1 MTSAHANVQTASVVD
16 GARFGSLQFLVAA
29 LCAAVAMLDGFDTQ
43 AIAYVAPS
51 IAESWKLQPSA
62 FGPIFG
68 GGLLGLTIGALIF
81 SPVADK
87 LGRKIVIVTCV
98 ALFGVCSLLTAT
110 ADTLQSL
117 LMYRVLTGIGLGGAM
132 PNIIALTNEYAPSRM
147 KATLVTV
154 MFCGFPLG
162 STLGGL
168 ITAPLIQAHGWQA
181 VFIVGGAVPLVF
193 IPILLVFLP
202 ESIRFLA
209 IRGERKEAVAGILA
223 RIDSRASAD
232 SFIAEVRAEAGARD
246 QPQRFPVFELFRD
259 GRARRTLVVW
269 VAFFMNLL
277 VMYFLVNWLPSLLRN
292 TGLSLEIAILSTAL
306 LNLGGVVG
314 GIVLGRLIDKR
325 NPYLILGTAYAAAAV
340 FIALIAS
347 FTGNVPFLLAAT
359 AFAGMGVSGAQI
371 GLNAVTAASYPTA
384 IRSTAIGWALGAGRV
399 GSILGPT
406 IGGVLLGLGWAP
418 ASLLMAAVIPAVIAA
433 AAVISLRYI

>member
-1 MTSAHANVQTASVVD
+1 MHANVQTTPASVID
-16 GARFGSLQFLVAA
+16 DAPFGSLQFFVAA
-29 LCAAVAMLDGFDTQ
+29 LCAVVAMLDGFDTQ

-51 IAESWKLQPSA
+51 IVDDWKLQPAA

-68 GGLLGLTIGALIF
+68 GGLLGLTIGALIL
-81 SPVADK
+81 SPFADK
-87 LGRKIVIVTCV
+87 FGRKVVIVACV
-98 ALFGVCSLLTAT
+98 VMFGVCSFLTAS
-110 ADTLQSL
+110 ADSLQHL

-162 STLGGL
+162 STLGGFL
-168 ITAPLIQAHGWQA
+168 TAPLIQAYGWQS
-181 VFIVGGAVPLVF
+181 VFLVGGAAPLVLV
-193 IPILLVFLP
+193 PILMFFLP

-209 IRGERKEAVAGILA
+209 TRDSRKETVAAILS
-223 RIDSRASAD
+223 RIDPRASVD
-232 SFIAEVRAEAGARD
+232 GFIAEVRAEAGTQHQQR
-246 QPQRFPVFELFRD
+246 RFPVLELFRD

-269 VAFFMNLL
+269 TVFFMNLL

-292 TGLSLEIAILSTAL
+292 SGLPLQIAILSTAL
-306 LNLGGVVG
+306 LNLGGVAG
-314 GIVLGRLIDKR
+314 GIVLGRLIDR
-325 NPYLILGTAYAAAAV
+325 RDPYLVLGVAYAAAAG

-347 FTGNVPFLLAAT
+347 FTSNVPFLLIAT
-359 AFAGMGVSGAQI
+359 TFAGVGVSGAQI

-384 IRSTAIGWALGAGRV
+384 IRSTAIGWALGVGRV

-406 IGGVLLGLGWAP
+406 IGGVLLGLGWTP
-418 ASLLMAAVIPAVIAA
+418 GSLLMAAVIPAAIAA
-433 AAVISLRYI
+433 AAAISLRYV